1 MILNILDFGATGKNK
16 LLDTIGIQ
24 RALNIGKKRM

>member
-16 LLDTIGIQ
+16 LRDTIGIQ
-24 RALNIGKKRM
+24 RALNKGT